1 MAVMARA
8 PTPRA
13 VKLYVAAVVLM
24 GTAAFCWSAI
34 QSPLPPEGTPNPVA
48 GAIAFAV
55 LGLLLQLGEH
65 RLSVGTA
72 TGSIAFIVYLGATLV
87 FGRTWGAAIAAADYG
102 IAQVLER
109 KDPLKIAF
117 NVAQHVLA
125 VVVAATVYESLGG
138 VTPLQTLD
146 GSLLPFAA
154 FVVAFFTLNSTAV
167 SAVIALSE
175 DRRFEEVWL
184 RNTGDLVGY
193 DLVASGLALGIAWL
207 YMRSG
212 IVVMAFVV
220 LPILFLRH
228 TYLVNVQ
235 LQATNRELLDLMVKA
250 IEARDPYTSGHSQR
264 VAEMARSLAVEMGLH
279 LREVDNIS
287 TAALLHDV
295 GKIYEEFA
303 PILRKDGKLTPEER
317 QIMHSHPIRS
327 AELVGTISNLHGYVH
342 KCVRHH
348 HESFDGSG
356 YPDGIGGEEIP
367 LGARIILVADTT
379 DAMTTDR
386 PYRKALTYERVVEEL
401 DKFAGRQFDPRVVAA
416 FKRSGTVRRFV
427 GGERKPQVVSASHVA
442 ERREQ
447 LAAR

>member
-1 MAVMARA
+1 MSHGQA
-8 PTPRA
+8 PGR
-13 VKLYVAAVVLM
+13 VKLYVAAIVLL

-34 QSPLPPEGTPNPVA
+34 QSPLPPENTPNA
-48 GAIAFAV
+48 IGGAIAFAV

-65 RLSVGTA
+65 RLTVGSA
-72 TGSIAFIVYLGATLV
+72 RGSIAFIVYLGATLV
-87 FGRTWGAAIAAADYG
+87 LGPTWGAAIAAVDYG
-102 IAQVLER
+102 VAQLIER
-109 KDPLKIAF
+109 RAPLKIAF
-117 NVAQHVLA
+117 NVAQHALA
-125 VVVAATVYESLGG
+125 VVVAASVYESLGG
-138 VTPLQTLD
+138 VIPLRTLD
-146 GSLLPFAA
+146 GSLVPFAA
-154 FVVAFFTLNSTAV
+154 LVISFFTINSGAV
-167 SAVIALSE
+167 SAAIALSE
-175 DRRFEEVWL
+175 RRRFDEVWL

-193 DLVASGLALGIAWL
+193 DLVASALALGIAWL

-212 IVVMAFVV
+212 IVGIAFVV

-264 VAEMARSLAVEMGLH
+264 VAEVARTLALEMGLH
-279 LREVDNIS
+279 FREVDNIR

-303 PILRKDGKLTPEER
+303 PILRKEGKLTPEER

-327 AELVGTISNLHGYVH
+327 AELAGTISNLRGYVH

-348 HESFDGSG
+348 HENFDGSG
-356 YPDGIGGEEIP
+356 YPDGLVGDEIP
-367 LGARIILVADTT
+367 LGARIVLVADTT

-401 DKFAGRQFDPRVVAA
+401 ETFAGRQFDPRVVAV
-416 FKRSGTVRRFV
+416 FKRSAIVRRLV
-427 GGERKPQVVSASHVA
+427 GSTRQTPATEVLAGT

-447 LAAR
+447 LAVR